1 MKTVKA
7 FSLLLAFLM
16 LISVFAACGN
26 TPAETTGRP
35 GGSSAGDFD
44 DDRLEIEDTVP
55 TDLNYAG
62 ETVTFLTR
70 DNKEK
75 YKYELA
81 CEELLN
87 DTLYDAIHYRNID
100 VETRLGLKFRT
111 LGRDGS
117 YGNFALWNEALSISV
132 LTNAGDYDGTAFYLS
147 TGSSLAKEGIFYNLF
162 ELADYEGGYLNFEK
176 PWWNQSMTEELAAY
190 GALFFAGGSLTISQI
205 SDGVCVF
212 FNRDLFN
219 ELYPDERDTTLYQL
233 VRDGSWTADRMAAYI
248 SGAWTDIN
256 SNGVVD
262 DGDIVGTRNHAMG
275 NSAGVMDAW
284 VVGMGLRFTETNIYG
299 EPEIVLLNSN
309 IIPAYE
315 KVRNIFGN
323 NPGALL
329 TTEEAIE
336 TKMENGNVLF
346 FTSSLNEGA
355 EMRNSTVN
363 FGVLPIPKYDAEQ
376 EDYYTCFGNESSA
389 IAVCS
394 NLSEDRAAMVSAV
407 LELLSAE
414 SYKQV
419 LPVYYGTVLKGH
431 YSREQADAE
440 MYDKILG
447 SFVFSFGFAYST
459 HNLGAIGSIFRDL
472 SPTFDMQNHID
483 SNKGTWS
490 TKLSELLLALE
501 AVS

>member
-162 ELADYEGGYLNFEK
+162 E
-176 PWWNQSMTEELAAY
+176 
-190 GALFFAGGSLTISQI
+190 
-205 SDGVCVF
+205 
-212 FNRDLFN
+212 
-219 ELYPDERDTTLYQL
+219 
-233 VRDGSWTADRMAAYI
+233 
-248 SGAWTDIN
+248 
-256 SNGVVD
+256 
-262 DGDIVGTRNHAMG
+262 
-275 NSAGVMDAW
+275 
-284 VVGMGLRFTETNIYG
+284 
-299 EPEIVLLNSN
+299 
-309 IIPAYE
+309 
-315 KVRNIFGN
+315 
-323 NPGALL
+323 
-329 TTEEAIE
+329 
-336 TKMENGNVLF
+336 
-346 FTSSLNEGA
+346 
-355 EMRNSTVN
+355 
-363 FGVLPIPKYDAEQ
+363 
-376 EDYYTCFGNESSA
+376 
-389 IAVCS
+389 
-394 NLSEDRAAMVSAV
+394 
-407 LELLSAE
+407 
-414 SYKQV
+414 
-419 LPVYYGTVLKGH
+419 
-431 YSREQADAE
+431 
-440 MYDKILG
+440 
-447 SFVFSFGFAYST
+447 
-459 HNLGAIGSIFRDL
+459 
-472 SPTFDMQNHID
+472 
-483 SNKGTWS
+483 
-490 TKLSELLLALE
+490 
-501 AVS
+501 